1 MNLAETATAWLTAA
15 RKSGELSKR
24 TTEGYAYCL
33 GLLVRAGFLEVEELT
48 RERLGPWLDTR
59 RGSGIDPATLNRNL
73 AAICSFCSMLER
85 RGQFPLE
92 RLWGLRRLRY
102 RVPPRKPPF
111 FLTRELIPRVEQA
124 AAQVD
129 RQVFIAL
136 VLDVASGVR
145 ASELTHLHHEDLHL
159 EEEKPFLVVARDAR
173 RDVKTYRSRTVPLR
187 RRDAERLL
195 ELGLGRGR
203 DGPVFPPEK
212 HNATSPYL
220 QENTLGRRLAVA
232 RAVVGPIGGKLDF
245 LTLRHTFASWH
256 VQAGVSIAK
265 VARWLGNCV
274 AICERHYAALAPG
287 GDLDCER
294 AGAA

>member
-1 MNLAETATAWLTAA
+1 MDLAETAATWLEAA
-15 RKSGELSKR
+15 RKTGELSKR

-33 GLLVRAGFLEVEELT
+33 GLLVRAGFHDVEELT
-48 RERLGPWLDTR
+48 RERLAPWLDSR
-59 RGSGIDPATLNRNL
+59 RARGIHPATLNRNL

-85 RGQFPLE
+85 RGQFQLE
-92 RLWGLRRLRY
+92 RLWGIRRLRF

-111 FLTRELIPRVEQA
+111 FLMREIVPAVENA
-124 AAQVD
+124 ALQVD
-129 RQVFIAL
+129 RQLYLA
-136 VLDVASGVR
+136 VLIDIASGVR
-145 ASELTHLHHEDLHL
+145 ASELSHLHHEDLHL

-173 RDVKTYRSRTVPLR
+173 RDVKTYRSRTVPIR
-187 RRDAERLL
+187 RREAERLL
-195 ELGLGRGR
+195 ELGVGRGQ
-203 DGPVFPPEK
+203 GPIFPPEK
-212 HNATSPYL
+212 HNATEPYL
-220 QENTLGRRLAVA
+220 QENTLGRRLAIA

-256 VQAGVSIAK
+256 VQGGVSIAK

-294 AGAA
+294 APAA